1 VVGAAARELVGG
13 LEDLLQAT
21 GHGYHLKRLLR
32 GHRVHDDWSAV
43 GVDEPS
49 SIRWVAAQHNASA
62 ALGVEAA
69 RIYGDHSL
77 TGTNRERP
85 GLREALAPAE
95 PGTPTQ

>member
-1 VVGAAARELVGG
+1 MVITSSAFCAVIACTM
-13 LEDLLQAT
+13 T
-21 GHGYHLKRLLR
+21 GPRSVLM
-32 GHRVHDDWSAV
+32 S
-43 GVDEPS
+43 PS
-49 SIRWVAAQHNASA
+49 SIRWVAAQRNASA

-95 PGTPTQ
+95 PGTPTR